1 MKKHTIFLAILA
13 SVLSA
18 FSQVTIAVPYENGQ
32 IVVKANITYPATIT
46 AVDSVQLEAC
56 YQEYSEVGN
65 PKVFKVV
72 KVAKGMAK
80 SITQDNSFRS
90 RPGSQTFR
98 CVVYPKGKK
107 GIVSNEV
114 NIDYNGYLYRE
125 GPLAK
130 VSNLKGVAFEKD
142 GKKYVTLT
150 WDAVPEA
157 FGYLVYEK
165 SKYED
170 KYYGFQLPSSE
181 MSETVQTTFTFET
194 QEQGEMQYGVEAVN
208 APFRTTDATPFNDV
222 AGVKVLIP

>member
-1 MKKHTIFLAILA
+1 MKKQTIFLVLLA
-13 SVLSA
+13 SALSV
-18 FSQVTIAVPYENGQ
+18 FSQVTIAVPYEHGQ
-32 IVVKANITYPATIT
+32 VVVKANITYPATIT

-80 SITQDNSFRS
+80 SITQDNSFNS

-114 NIDYNGYLYRE
+114 NIGYSGYLFRE
-125 GPLAK
+125 GPLPK
-130 VSNLKGVAFEKD
+130 VSNLKGIAFEKE

-157 FGYLVYEK
+157 FGYWVYEK
-165 SKYED
+165 SRYED
-170 KYYGFQLPSSE
+170 KYYGFQLPSSA
-181 MSETVQTTFTFET
+181 MSNTGQTTFTFEREET
-194 QEQGEMQYGVEAVN
+194 GEMQFGVEAVN
-208 APFRTTDATPFNDV
+208 APYNTGEETPYKDI
-222 AGVKVLIP
+222 AAVKVLLP